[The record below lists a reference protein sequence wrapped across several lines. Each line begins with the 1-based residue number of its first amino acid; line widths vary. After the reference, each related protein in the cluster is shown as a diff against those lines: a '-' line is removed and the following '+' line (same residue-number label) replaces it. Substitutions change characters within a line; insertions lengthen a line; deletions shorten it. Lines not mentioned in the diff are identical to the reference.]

1 MEVILPYAL
10 LIVCIL
16 VLLIFLALT
25 GVSLLNK
32 FHSECEAIELLR
44 RSYEADLSK
53 CPKERLAKNLEFKVK
68 RDVFIEGQLKEK
80 KPLELKES
88 RST

>member
-25 GVSLLNK
+25 AVSLLNK
-32 FHSECEAIELLR
+32 FQRECEAIELLR
-44 RSYEADLSK
+44 RSYEADIAS
-53 CPKERLAKNLEFKVK
+53 CPKERLAKNLEFKIK
-68 RDVFIEGQLKEK
+68 RDVFIEGQLKEG
-80 KPLELKES
+80 KPLEMKES
-88 RST
+88 SVV